1 MKTMTGR
8 KKRGFTLIELLVV
21 IAIIA
26 ILIALLLPAVQQARE
41 AARRTQCKNNLKQI
55 GLAMHNYHDV
65 YKMFPRG
72 GQHGDRNPTGGPFN
86 SDQWG
91 WGAMIL
97 PQIDQGPLFAQLNVG
112 ATHFID
118 AVQVPA
124 TLDLL
129 RTKIPG
135 YLCPSDADGELL
147 NSERPV
153 EVSGTD
159 YEVGTSNY
167 VGSYGNKA
175 QYNNEDGVFYPS
187 KCTRI
192 RDITDGT
199 SNTFLVGERASGAVS
214 GTDRGGAALWAGT
227 GFRNFSSSGPR
238 ADGAGVV
245 GYAAGNINT
254 GFREQ
259 FGTNQPNHGF
269 TSRHVGG
276 AQFALCDGSVRFV
289 SENINSSI
297 TIGPKPGGG
306 IEWTNLG
313 TYQHLSGR
321 NDGAVIGEF

>member
-1 MKTMTGR
+1 MK
-8 KKRGFTLIELLVV
+8 KKQRGFTLIELLVV

-72 GQHGDRNPTGGPFN
+72 GQFGVRNPTGGPFN

-97 PQIDQGPLFAQLNVG
+97 PQIDQAPLFAQLNVG
-112 ATHFID
+112 ATHFVD

-129 RTKIPG
+129 QTSIAG
-135 YLCPSDADGELL
+135 YRCPSDAGGEIL
-147 NSERPV
+147 NVDRPI
-153 EVSGTD
+153 EISSTEE

-167 VGSYGNKA
+167 VGNYGNKA
-175 QYNNEDGVFYPS
+175 FYNQEDGIFLPS
-187 KCTRI
+187 KNIRI

-199 SNTFLVGERASGAVS
+199 SNTILVGERATGAVS
-214 GTDRGGAALWAGT
+214 GTDRGGAAMWAGT
-227 GFRNFSSSGPR
+227 RFRNFSSSG
-238 ADGAGVV
+238 ATDDGAGLIGVTFV
-245 GYAAGNINT
+245 NLNT

-259 FGTNQPNHGF
+259 FGTTNPNQGF

-276 AQFALCDGSVRFV
+276 AQFAMCDGSVRFV
-289 SENINSSI
+289 SENINSSL
-297 TIGPKPGGG
+297 TIAAAPGGG
-306 IEWTNLG
+306 LALTNLG
-313 TYQHLSGR
+313 TYQHLAGR
-321 NDGAVIGEF
+321 DDGAVIGEF